1 MTSSIV
7 RNSIY
12 YRPANLTR
20 ATVAFAALVI
30 AAGLAPSARAT
41 TSYFVN
47 PEVDTRSRQICEHI
61 VRLGPGEAAFAEC
74 VDSLAGSFRAA
85 GQTIAAQ
92 PIRIAGSEEDDGL
105 PYYADSP
112 SMQFYR
118 DQQACTQL
126 GLTARAETNCVM
138 NLAAALEDTT
148 NL

>member
-1 MTSSIV
+1 MTSSID

-12 YRPANLTR
+12 SPTNAARFTM
-20 ATVAFAALVI
+20 AFTALLI
-30 AAGLAPSARAT
+30 AAGFAQSAKAT
-41 TSYFVN
+41 TSYFTS
-47 PEVDTRSRQICEHI
+47 PEVDARSRQICEHI
-61 VRLGPGEAAFAEC
+61 VRVGPGEAAFSDC
-74 VDSLAGSFRAA
+74 VDSLVGSFRTA
-85 GQTIAAQ
+85 GQTIAVQ
-92 PIRIAGSEEDDGL
+92 PIRVAGSEEDDGL